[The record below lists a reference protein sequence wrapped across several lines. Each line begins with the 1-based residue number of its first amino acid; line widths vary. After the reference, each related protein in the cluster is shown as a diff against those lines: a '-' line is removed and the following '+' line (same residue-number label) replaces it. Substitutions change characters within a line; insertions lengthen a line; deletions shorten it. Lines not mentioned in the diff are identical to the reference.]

1 MGIRQALGV
10 SSGCSTA
17 LGVLHLKTIT
27 TKMFPSKKQLLP
39 KEQKKC
45 AHSSSSSSWA
55 THLLHF

>member
-17 LGVLHLKTIT
+17 LGVLQTIT

-45 AHSSSSSSWA
+45 AHFRDKA
-55 THLLHF
+55 H